1 MKELGFALKP
11 GEIKDPKQ
19 REIVSKSVLLQ
30 EIVEKNFFSS
40 GRFEISNIQLAEIT
54 GKDVRHVNRD
64 IQEEFSFIRSVGE
77 EMSHL
82 VIEGGQNGKL
92 LDYGLA
98 MLKEDIK
105 ETREPNSRNQF
116 RPVIYLSG
124 LALTQLISRWSPLI
138 RFMINTTIH
147 MVQKNLLE
155 KGDRVYS
162 LRSFAD
168 ELSYLIRL
176 VDGLE
181 IFYTDLINNTKIPHI
196 KENYQNTLDQIE
208 ELKYEALS
216 NKRKGELAYP
226 ALLDITS
233 KIVELDKQC
242 ADAVQKLNKK
252 LTYENK
258 DIAQIAY
265 QND

>member
-1 MKELGFALKP
+1 MDTEKKKNKNLGGIKMKELGFALKP

-98 MLKEDIK
+98 MLK
-105 ETREPNSRNQF
+105 
-116 RPVIYLSG
+116 
-124 LALTQLISRWSPLI
+124 
-138 RFMINTTIH
+138 
-147 MVQKNLLE
+147 
-155 KGDRVYS
+155 
-162 LRSFAD
+162 
-168 ELSYLIRL
+168 
-176 VDGLE
+176 
-181 IFYTDLINNTKIPHI
+181 
-196 KENYQNTLDQIE
+196 
-208 ELKYEALS
+208 
-216 NKRKGELAYP
+216 
-226 ALLDITS
+226 
-233 KIVELDKQC
+233 
-242 ADAVQKLNKK
+242 
-252 LTYENK
+252 
-258 DIAQIAY
+258 
-265 QND
+265 

>member
-11 GEIKDPKQ
+11 EEIKDVKHK
-19 REIVSKSVLLQ
+19 EIVSKSVILQ

-54 GKDVRHVNRD
+54 GKDIIHVNRD
-64 IQEEFSFIRSVGE
+64 IKEEFSFIRSVGE

-82 VIEGGQNGKL
+82 IIEGGQNGQL

-98 MLKEDIK
+98 MLKEDIR
-105 ETREPNSRNQF
+105 ETQEPNSRNQL

-124 LALTQLISRWSPLI
+124 LALTQLISRWNPLI

-147 MVQKNLLE
+147 MVQKKLLE

-162 LRSFAD
+162 LKSFAD

-181 IFYTDLINNTKIPHI
+181 IIYTQLINDTKIPHI
-196 KENYQNTLDQIE
+196 KENYQDTLDQIE

-226 ALLDITS
+226 ALLKITE
-233 KIVELDKQC
+233 KIIEVDKQC
-242 ADAVQKLNKK
+242 ADAVQKLKK
-252 LTYENK
+252 DLTYENK
-258 DIAQIAY
+258 DISQIAY
-265 QND
+265 QNE

>member
-11 GEIKDPKQ
+11 EEIKDVKHK
-19 REIVSKSVLLQ
+19 EIVSKSVMLQ

-54 GKDVRHVNRD
+54 GKDIIHVNRD
-64 IQEEFSFIRSVGE
+64 IKEEFSFIRSVGE

-82 VIEGGQNGKL
+82 IIEGGQNGQL

-98 MLKEDIK
+98 MLKEDIR
-105 ETREPNSRNQF
+105 ETQEPNSRNQL

-124 LALTQLISRWSPLI
+124 LALTQLISRWNPLI

-147 MVQKNLLE
+147 MVQKKLLE

-162 LRSFAD
+162 LKSFAD

-181 IFYTDLINNTKIPHI
+181 IIYTQLINDTKIPHI
-196 KENYQNTLDQIE
+196 KENYQDTLDQIE

-226 ALLDITS
+226 ALLKITE
-233 KIVELDKQC
+233 KIIEVDKQC
-242 ADAVQKLNKK
+242 ADAVQKLKK
-252 LTYENK
+252 DLTYENK
-258 DIAQIAY
+258 DISQIAY
-265 QND
+265 QNE

>member
-1 MKELGFALKP
+1 MKKLEIALKP
-11 GEIKDPKQ
+11 GEIKDVKQ

-54 GKDVRHVNRD
+54 GKEIKKINRD
-64 IQEEFSFIRSVGE
+64 IKEEFSFIRSVGE

-82 VIEGGQNGKL
+82 VLEGGQNGKL
-92 LDYGLA
+92 LDYGLE
-98 MLKEDIK
+98 MLKEDIR
-105 ETREPNSRNQF
+105 ETQEPNSRNQL

-124 LALTQLISRWSPLI
+124 LALTQLISRWNPLI

-147 MVQKNLLE
+147 MVQKKLLE
-155 KGDRVYS
+155 HGDRVYS
-162 LRSFAD
+162 LKSFAD

-181 IFYTDLINNTKIPHI
+181 IFYTELINDTKIPHI
-196 KENYQNTLDQIE
+196 KENYQDTLDKIE

-226 ALLDITS
+226 AILKITE
-233 KIVELDKQC
+233 K
-242 ADAVQKLNKK
+242 NNR
-252 LTYENK
+252 TR
-258 DIAQIAY
+258 
-265 QND
+265 

>member
-1 MKELGFALKP
+1 MKKLEIALKP
-11 GEIKDPKQ
+11 EEIKDSKQ
-19 REIVSKSVLLQ
+19 REIVSKSVMLQ

-54 GKDVRHVNRD
+54 GKEIKKVNRD
-64 IQEEFSFIRSVGE
+64 IKEEFSFIRSVGE

-82 VIEGGQNGKL
+82 IIEGGQNGQL

-98 MLKEDIK
+98 MLREDIR
-105 ETREPNSRNQF
+105 ETQEPDERNRM

-124 LALTQLISRWSPLI
+124 LALTQIISRWSPLI

-147 MVQKNLLE
+147 MVQKKLLE

-162 LRSFAD
+162 LKSFAD

-181 IFYTDLINNTKIPHI
+181 IIYTQLINDTKIPHI
-196 KENYQNTLDQIE
+196 KENYQDTLDQIE

-226 ALLDITS
+226 ALL
-233 KIVELDKQC
+233 KIIEKIIEVDKQC

-258 DIAQIAY
+258 DTAEAAY
-265 QND
+265 QNE

>member
-11 GEIKDPKQ
+11 EEIKDVKHK
-19 REIVSKSVLLQ
+19 EIVSKSVMLQ

-54 GKDVRHVNRD
+54 GKDIIHVNRD
-64 IQEEFSFIRSVGE
+64 IKEEFSFIRSVGE

-82 VIEGGQNGKL
+82 IIEGGQNGQL

-98 MLKEDIK
+98 MLKEDIR
-105 ETREPNSRNQF
+105 ETQEPNSRNQL
-116 RPVIYLSG
+116 RPVIYLSV
-124 LALTQLISRWSPLI
+124 LALTQLISRWNPLI
-138 RFMINTTIH
+138 RFMINTIIH

-162 LRSFAD
+162 LKSFAD

-181 IFYTDLINNTKIPHI
+181 IIYTQLINDTKIPHI
-196 KENYQNTLDQIE
+196 KENYQDTLDQIV

-226 ALLDITS
+226 ALLKITE
-233 KIVELDKQC
+233 KIIEVDKQC
-242 ADAVQKLNKK
+242 ADAVQKLKK
-252 LTYENK
+252 DLTYENK
-258 DIAQIAY
+258 DISQIAY
-265 QND
+265 QNE

>member
-11 GEIKDPKQ
+11 EEIKDTKH
-19 REIVSKSVLLQ
+19 REIVSKSVMLQ

-40 GRFEISNIQLAEIT
+40 GRFELSNIQLAEIT
-54 GKDVRHVNRD
+54 GKEIRNVNRD

-98 MLKEDIK
+98 MLKEDIR

-196 KENYQNTLDQIE
+196 KENYQDTLDQIE

-242 ADAVQKLNKK
+242 ADAVQKLQKN
-252 LTYENK
+252 LTYHDKSVAE
-258 DIAQIAY
+258 AAY
-265 QND
+265 QNE

>member
-1 MKELGFALKP
+1 MKKLEIALKP
-11 GEIKDPKQ
+11 EEIKDSKQ
-19 REIVSKSVLLQ
+19 REIVSKSVMLQ

-54 GKDVRHVNRD
+54 GKEIKKVNRD
-64 IQEEFSFIRSVGE
+64 IKEEFSFIRSVGE

-82 VIEGGQNGKL
+82 IIEGGQNGQL

-98 MLKEDIK
+98 MLREDIR
-105 ETREPNSRNQF
+105 ETQEPDERNRM

-124 LALTQLISRWSPLI
+124 LALTQIISRWSPLI

-147 MVQKNLLE
+147 MVQKKLLE

-162 LRSFAD
+162 LKSFAD

-181 IFYTDLINNTKIPHI
+181 IIYTQLINDTKIPHI
-196 KENYQNTLDQIE
+196 KENYQDTLEQIE

-226 ALLDITS
+226 ALLKITE
-233 KIVELDKQC
+233 KIIEVDKQC
-242 ADAVQKLNKK
+242 ADAVQKLKK
-252 LTYENK
+252 DLTYENK
-258 DIAQIAY
+258 DMSQIAY
-265 QND
+265 QNE

>member
-1 MKELGFALKP
+1 MKKLEIALKP
-11 GEIKDPKQ
+11 EEIKDSKQ
-19 REIVSKSVLLQ
+19 REIVSKSVMLQ

-54 GKDVRHVNRD
+54 GKEIKKVNRD
-64 IQEEFSFIRSVGE
+64 IKEEFSFIRSVGE

-82 VIEGGQNGKL
+82 IIEGGQNGQL

-98 MLKEDIK
+98 MLREDIR
-105 ETREPNSRNQF
+105 ETQEPDERNRM

-124 LALTQLISRWSPLI
+124 LALTQIISRWSPLI

-147 MVQKNLLE
+147 MVQKKLLE

-162 LRSFAD
+162 LKSFAD

-181 IFYTDLINNTKIPHI
+181 IIYTQLINDTKIPHI
-196 KENYQNTLDQIE
+196 KENYQDTLDQIE

-226 ALLDITS
+226 ALLKITE
-233 KIVELDKQC
+233 KIIEVDKQC
-242 ADAVQKLNKK
+242 ADAVQKLKK
-252 LTYENK
+252 DLTYENK
-258 DIAQIAY
+258 DISQIAY
-265 QND
+265 QNE

>member
-1 MKELGFALKP
+1 MKKLEIALKP
-11 GEIKDPKQ
+11 EEIKDSKQ
-19 REIVSKSVLLQ
+19 REIVSKSVMLQ

-54 GKDVRHVNRD
+54 GKEIKKVNRD
-64 IQEEFSFIRSVGE
+64 IKEEFSFIRSVGE

-82 VIEGGQNGKL
+82 IIEGGQNGQL

-98 MLKEDIK
+98 MLREDIR
-105 ETREPNSRNQF
+105 ETQEPDERNRM

-124 LALTQLISRWSPLI
+124 LALTQIISRWSPLI

-147 MVQKNLLE
+147 MVQKKLLE

-162 LRSFAD
+162 LKSFAD

-181 IFYTDLINNTKIPHI
+181 IIYTQLINDTKIPHI
-196 KENYQNTLDQIE
+196 KENYQDTLDQIE

-226 ALLDITS
+226 ALLKITE
-233 KIVELDKQC
+233 KIIEVDKQC
-242 ADAVQKLNKK
+242 ADAVQKLKK
-252 LTYENK
+252 DITYENK
-258 DIAQIAY
+258 DIAEAAY
-265 QND
+265 QNE